1 MPGLLE
7 LDRELFIFVNNRLST
22 HLLDQVMPI
31 LTDLHQQPIFW
42 LLLASLLVISIFKPV
57 RTRNANTPL
66 LDRDV
71 RKFRVQKWAK
81 GLVILALSMGLSD
94 LIAYRAVKIW
104 VQRDRPEAAGVSTIL
119 RTHSHSGFSF
129 PSNHAANNFALARTA
144 QILVPGYAVAAY
156 AFASVIAFSR
166 VYVGV
171 HYPLDVAGG
180 GLIGFICASVVHLL
194 VIFAT
199 RTFSRRTRRSR

>member
-1 MPGLLE
+1 MPGLLD
-7 LDRELFIFVNNRLST
+7 LDRELFFFVNNRLST
-22 HLLDQVMPI
+22 ELFDQIMPV

-42 LLLASLLVISIFKPV
+42 LLVASIVVLSIFKPV
-57 RTRNANTPL
+57 RKSSAKTPL

-71 RKFRVQKWAK
+71 RSARIEKWAK

-104 VQRDRPEAAGVSTIL
+104 VQRERPEAAGVSTIL
-119 RTHSHSGFSF
+119 RTHSHSGYSF
-129 PSNHAANNFALARTA
+129 PSNHAANNFALARTT
-144 QILVPGYAVAAY
+144 QILVPGYAIAAY
-156 AFASVIAFSR
+156 GFASVVAFSR

-171 HYPLDVAGG
+171 HYPLDVVGG

-194 VIFAT
+194 VTFAT